1 MKALFEVIKSLSKF
15 YKITN
20 DKDAFP
26 YNNKKILQKES
37 LEDILHD
44 DYSLDRY
51 LMVENLH
58 KMGQFIKSGLRG

>member
-20 DKDAFP
+20 DKDAFS

-58 KMGQFIKSGLRG
+58 KMGQFIKRV